1 MVAGPGGGWVIA
13 YLVLL
18 ALIAAER
25 VSELVRSRRN
35 AAWAVA
41 HGGVEVGQ
49 RHFRVMAA
57 LHALFLPACAAEVL
71 FLDRPF
77 VPALGLSMLAVAIY
91 AQTLRARA
99 IAALGPRWNVR
110 TIVVPGLPPVETG
123 PYRFVRHPNYV
134 AVVLEG
140 FAIPLVHTAWW
151 TAIVFSVL
159 NAAVLMVRIR
169 CEEALLASQCD
180 TEGRL
185 DALPRFVPR
194 FGTHTRASSRGG
206 R

>member
-1 MVAGPGGGWVIA
+1 MVGDGPWVPA
-13 YLVLL
+13 YLALL

-35 AAWAVA
+35 AAWADER
-41 HGGVEVGQ
+41 GGVEVGQ
-49 RHFRVMAA
+49 RHFRVMAL

-71 FLDRPF
+71 LLDRPF
-77 VPALGLSMLAVAIY
+77 VPSLGFPMLAAVIF
-91 AQTLRARA
+91 AQLLRARA

-110 TIVVPGLPPVETG
+110 TIVVPGLPPVEDG

-151 TAIVFSVL
+151 TAIGFSVL
-159 NAAVLMVRIR
+159 NAAVLTVRIR
-169 CEEALLASQCD
+169 CEEAALASHCD
-180 TEGRL
+180 AEGRL

-194 FGTHTRASSRGG
+194 PAAHARGPSGGTR
-206 R
+206 